1 VDARW
6 RIDALVA
13 SGQTVQAGRSIA
25 ADEAGV
31 TLPGAILTEIELGRD
46 AAEVVEEHELAAFE
60 RVAQDLQFGAI
71 AQAEVLLRTYQAP
84 LLRAKRR
91 VQGNAPMSPLVR
103 LYNEYVDELI
113 KLFMLL
119 LRAQNTMLAELSS
132 TVRDRARDRQ
142 RLYLHLPRLDF
153 WTLTRRDIV
162 EYDPTIPSQ
171 PWYIV
176 TGPTTRTVT
185 QPRPPGDGA

>member
-1 VDARW
+1 
-6 RIDALVA
+6 
-13 SGQTVQAGRSIA
+13 
-25 ADEAGV
+25 
-31 TLPGAILTEIELGRD
+31 
-46 AAEVVEEHELAAFE
+46 
-60 RVAQDLQFGAI
+60 
-71 AQAEVLLRTYQAP
+71 
-84 LLRAKRR
+84 
-91 VQGNAPMSPLVR
+91 MSPLVR